1 MWERQHV
8 SEATSESPPPDE
20 LSSKGERHRQTWSN
34 GPGAGS
40 SRNTPPIYPPPFRL
54 RGIKQHPL
62 PVPPWNVG
70 FILAYVPFKID
81 SYTSAPDLKRSEG
94 LWVHNALLR
103 HGELRGEGEG
113 EKKKRKEGDDDDL
126 TEPTLNDGSLALKR
140 ECLCDCVYAC
150 AWVRARTL
158 IQVQTKSL

>member
-1 MWERQHV
+1 MCESVVLNFFQGDMWQHKV
-8 SEATSESPPPDE
+8 SAAPPNKLTSLCLQDSEWGWYKKPRRMPPTNAI
-20 LSSKGERHRQTWSN
+20 RW
-34 GPGAGS
+34 
-40 SRNTPPIYPPPFRL
+40 
-54 RGIKQHPL
+54 PL

-70 FILAYVPFKID
+70 FILANVPFKID

-94 LWVHNALLR
+94 LWVHNVLLLC
-103 HGELRGEGEG
+103 GELRGEGG
-113 EKKKRKEGDDDDL
+113 RGKKKKRREGDDDDL

-150 AWVRARTL
+150 VWVSAHTL